1 MSEEIKLAAS
11 LREEKGKKLTDLRKN
26 GMLPAVLYGH
36 KIEPKNIALKY
47 IDFTRAYKTA
57 GENTLLSLSIGEGK
71 TANVLIHDVQI
82 DPTTSRFLHADFF
95 EVRMDE
101 EIETDVPVAFF
112 GEAPAVRELG
122 GILVKSI
129 EELPVKALPKDLPHT
144 LDVDLSILATF
155 DDHIKVS
162 HIQVPKGVIID
173 ADPETVIASVMAPRT
188 EAELASLE
196 EKVEM
201 DVTKVEGVVKAE
213 PTPEAAEGEKEKDK
227 E

>member
-1 MSEEIKLAAS
+1 MSETIKLAAN
-11 LREEKGKKLTDLRKN
+11 LREETGKKLVNLRKN
-26 GMLPAVLYGH
+26 GILPAVLYGH
-36 KIEPKNIALKY
+36 KIEPKNISLGYLEFSK
-47 IDFTRAYKTA
+47 AYKAA

-82 DPTTSRFLHADFF
+82 DPMSNRFLHADFF

-101 EIETDVPVAFF
+101 EIETNVPITFS
-112 GEAPAVRELG
+112 GEAPAVREQG

-162 HIQVPKGVIID
+162 DIKVPKGVTID
-173 ADPETVIASVMAPRT
+173 ADPGTVIASVMAPRT
-188 EAELASLE
+188 EAEIASLS

-201 DVTKVEGVVKAE
+201 DVTKVEGVVK
-213 PTPEAAEGEKEKDK
+213 TEAPSEAGEEEKEKK
-227 E
+227 